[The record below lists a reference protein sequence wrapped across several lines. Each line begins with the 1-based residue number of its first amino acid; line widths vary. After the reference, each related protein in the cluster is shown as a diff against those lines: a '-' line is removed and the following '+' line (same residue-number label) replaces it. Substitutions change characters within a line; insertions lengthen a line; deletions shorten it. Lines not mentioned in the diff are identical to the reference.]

1 MAIPDTNNSS
11 IFLNPTP
18 GIMKMKRKIRK
29 KDLIK
34 LKSFCTTKETINQ
47 KDNPRNGRKY
57 LQTI

>member
-1 MAIPDTNNSS
+1 MAIPDIYNSS
-11 IFLNPTP
+11 IFLNPPP

-34 LKSFCTTKETINQ
+34 LKSFCTAKETINQ
-47 KDNPRNGRKY
+47 KDNPWNGRKY